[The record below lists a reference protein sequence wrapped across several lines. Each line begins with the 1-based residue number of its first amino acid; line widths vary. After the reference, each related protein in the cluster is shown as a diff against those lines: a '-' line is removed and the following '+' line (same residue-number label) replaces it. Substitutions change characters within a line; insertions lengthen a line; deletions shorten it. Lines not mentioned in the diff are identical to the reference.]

1 MKKLL
6 RYPVVILLFGMV
18 VFFFVFNLVTP
29 SKGFSEMENR
39 YLDQLPKFS
48 FEGLLDSSEKG
59 FAQRFESYA
68 NDQFALR
75 DGWIALKSRC
85 EAMLGKKENNGIIY
99 GGNDY
104 LFEKYRSYNK
114 ARLERNVTLLEGF
127 AQLTPDIEKYVM
139 IVPASYD
146 VLSELMPKGVGNIK
160 QLPLIDELQQRLE
173 KSGYT
178 AIDVKEKLTEHKNE
192 EIYYKTDHHWTT
204 LGAWYGYQSL
214 AKAAGFTAIQPDD
227 SLKKSTDGFW
237 GTYFSKAQKYDA
249 VSDVIDYYDLPVD
262 SVTINGEQRD
272 GMYDLSQLEARDK
285 YAMFLHANNGIT
297 VIENQKAETDRCIM
311 VIKDSYANCFVPFLT
326 QNYSKV
332 VVIDLRSLP
341 KGLNQVIKDENVDD
355 LLVLYSFSNL
365 ASDTNLPRLK
375 Y

>member
-1 MKKLL
+1 
-6 RYPVVILLFGMV
+6 
-18 VFFFVFNLVTP
+18 
-29 SKGFSEMENR
+29 MENR

-48 FEGLLDSSEKG
+48 VEGLLDSSSKG

-99 GGNDY
+99 GKNDY
-104 LFEKYRSYNK
+104 LFEKYRSYDE
-114 ARLERNVTLLEGF
+114 ARLERNVSLLESF
-127 AQLTPDIEKYVM
+127 SELTPDINKFVM
-139 IVPASYD
+139 IVPASYS
-146 VLSELMPKGVGNIK
+146 VLSDYIPSGVGNID
-160 QLPLIDELQQRLE
+160 QLSLIESLQDRLG

-178 AIDVKEKLTEHKNE
+178 AVDVKEQLLEHKNE

-214 AKAAGFTAIQPDD
+214 AKAADFTAIAPSE
-227 SLKKSTDGFW
+227 SLKNSTDGFW

-249 VSDVIDYYDLPVD
+249 VADSIVYYDLPID
-262 SVTINGEQRD
+262 SVTINGQPKE
-272 GMYDLSQLEARDK
+272 GMYDLSQFDVRDK
-285 YAMFLHANNGIT
+285 YAMFLHANNGVT
-297 VIENQKAETDRCIM
+297 VIENSKAENDRCIM
-311 VIKDSYANCFVPFLT
+311 VIKDSYANCFAPFLT

-341 KGLNQVIKDENVDD
+341 KGLNQVIKDEKVED
-355 LLVLYSFSNL
+355 LLVLYSFSNI